1 MNKVYVVYEF
11 YNNCESYEDNF
22 TKTETLKVFDSE
34 EKALTFIKEYV
45 PDKFITEE
53 EAKKLAAKEWPTDDP
68 QEICCDADEYMW
80 DNYNFIKGIE
90 YPENSTDGSKW
101 IYAHMGNF
109 NEDPEFHIYF
119 KEWEVE

>member
-1 MNKVYVVYEF
+1 MSKVYVVYVF

-22 TKTETLKVFDSE
+22 TETRTLKVFDSK

-53 EAKKLAAKEWPTDDP
+53 EAKELAAKEWPAH
-68 QEICCDADEYMW
+68 EAMEFCCNADEYMW

-101 IYAHMGNF
+101 IYAHMGIF